1 MSTITNEN
9 NKAKIERQKVDR
21 YVISSNQVTS
31 YLQNQLGFPI
41 GADYTRWTGVTA
53 NHSYV
58 RMRVGIANKD
68 IVAQQATPTNFVGR
82 VLQENVAGVTFKDV
96 VRDVLKPFMYPENF
110 GPILSDPVKLN
121 EMGIYGLGGNR
132 LDEVIRFSQLAYVQE
147 QKMWRVYLR
156 PEKIIED
163 MLSDATTG
171 KIDGSFAIT
180 GVFGTE
186 SDSIR
191 WEVEITKGGTSN
203 TELGVISLDKLFSN

>member
-1 MSTITNEN
+1 MSTINEN

-121 EMGIYGLGGNR
+121 EMGIYGLCGNR

>member
-1 MSTITNEN
+1 MSTITTEN

-110 GPILSDPVKLN
+110 GPILSDPIKLN

>member
-1 MSTITNEN
+1 MSTINEN